1 MTPRA
6 RVWYARSRESS
17 PAVGSCA
24 MTVQTVTVFGGTGF
38 LGRRIVRHLDA
49 AGFGV
54 RVASRHPERVRSLF
68 PEHPTVEA
76 VGADI
81 NDENSISAALTGAFA
96 VVNSVSLYVES
107 RSETFRSVH
116 VEAAGRVAAI
126 ASRAR
131 AEKLVH
137 VSGIGANAA
146 SASPYIRSRGEGES
160 AVLRAYPSATLI
172 RPAVMFGQRMPSS
185 CRSC

>member
-1 MTPRA
+1 MTPHERGCS
-6 RVWYARSRESS
+6 ARSRESS

-68 PEHPTVEA
+68 PEHPTMEA

-81 NDENSISAALTGAFA
+81 TDENSTSAALAGAFA
-96 VVNSVSLYVES
+96 VVTGPLPTES
-107 RSETFRSVH
+107 MHS
-116 VEAAGRVAAI
+116 
-126 ASRAR
+126 
-131 AEKLVH
+131 
-137 VSGIGANAA
+137 
-146 SASPYIRSRGEGES
+146 IRG
-160 AVLRAYPSATLI
+160 
-172 RPAVMFGQRMPSS
+172 
-185 CRSC
+185 